1 MESVERPLTTKQAA
15 EFLGVHFKTVEK
27 FAREGRIPA
36 HRIGEKILR
45 FYETELD
52 DWLRGTVSS
61 ASQSEPRELKEIA

>member
-52 DWLRGTVSS
+52 DS
-61 ASQSEPRELKEIA
+61 AARHGIISQPIRTA

>member
-36 HRIGEKILR
+36 HRIGGRILR

-52 DWLRGTVSS
+52 IWLRGTVSS
-61 ASQSEPRELKEIA
+61 ASQSAPREQEIQ